1 MKRSIS
7 FILFCTFANFALNV
21 LQKVEGRAV
30 SSPKSV
36 GRVQSHHGS
45 VSRAD
50 VPLLNSRLTDIF
62 DQVAQD
68 PVLNEN
74 LANGLNEFM
83 GTLREQFPAIVNCQ
97 QLKEMKVGASS
108 VWPMVKL
115 MFAKKDFFRSISST
129 DLGANPEVVKSMDE
143 VITQVLPALCRSQSP
158 NGSNQLINQAGLMN
172 HLKKLGDWI
181 GENGKNSMGA
191 PAKARQDKN
200 FPRYS
205 TLSPDAFDIPPEI
218 LEKLSGRQWNQSPD
232 Y

>member
-1 MKRSIS
+1 MKRSFN
-7 FILFCTFANFALNV
+7 FILFCILANFALNV
-21 LQKVEGRAV
+21 LQKVEGRAM

-36 GRVQSHHGS
+36 GRVQSHPGS

-50 VPLLNSRLTDIF
+50 VPLFNGRLTDIF

-97 QLKEMKVGASS
+97 QLKEMKVGTSS

-129 DLGANPEVVKSMDE
+129 DLGVNPVVKSMDE

-158 NGSNQLINQAGLMN
+158 NGSNQLITQAGLMT
-172 HLKKLGDWI
+172 HLKKLGDWL
-181 GENGKNSMGA
+181 GENGMNSIGA

-200 FPRYS
+200 FPRHS
-205 TLSPDAFDIPPEI
+205 TMSPNSFDIPPEI
-218 LEKLSGRQWNQSPD
+218 LEKLAGPQWNQSPD